1 LELTETSLLDETEA
15 TMAALH
21 ELRRLGVRIAID
33 DFGTGYSSLSYL
45 RSFPF
50 DRIKLDRS
58 FVRDLASRRDAMTI
72 VQSIASLGAGLGMAT
87 VAEGIETKEQLLQV
101 QTAGFTEAQGYY
113 FGRPKP
119 ARELVY
125 SLDAARSAPSA

>member
-1 LELTETSLLDETEA
+1 
-15 TMAALH
+15 MRPKRRWRLH

-50 DRIKLDRS
+50 DRIKVDRS
-58 FVRDLASRRDAMTI
+58 FVRDLSSRRDAMTI
-72 VQSIASLGAGLGMAT
+72 VRSIASLGTGLGMST
-87 VAEGIETKEQLLQV
+87 VAEGIETQEQLLQV
-101 QTAGFTEAQGYY
+101 QTAGYTEAQGYY

-119 ARELVY
+119 SHELVY
-125 SLDAARSAPSA
+125 SLDPALSASSA